1 MTHHQYRISVENPQ
15 TSVSREIIGGIA
27 ECQFSS
33 QANVVP
39 CIVLSILPAL
49 HTNEEGVGGGG
60 VGVKPLDDRE

>member
-15 TSVSREIIGGIA
+15 TSVSKEIIGGIA
-27 ECQFSS
+27 KCQFSF

-49 HTNEEGVGGGG
+49 HTNEEGGGGG
-60 VGVKPLDDRE
+60 VGGCKTIRL